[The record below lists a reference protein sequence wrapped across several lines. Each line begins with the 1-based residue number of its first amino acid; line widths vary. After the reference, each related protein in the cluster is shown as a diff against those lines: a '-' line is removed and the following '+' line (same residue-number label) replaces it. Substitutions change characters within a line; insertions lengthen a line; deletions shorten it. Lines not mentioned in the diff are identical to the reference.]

1 MQFSQPYETPA
12 LRQAIGPALRPGGLA
27 LTEQAAGFCGLGSG
41 DRVLDVGCGTGATAA
56 FLQERFGVAAVG
68 IDPSTALLAE
78 ARQARTAPRLV
89 QGDGACLPFPPERF
103 AAVFCECVLSLLEKQ
118 QAALREFYRVLRPG
132 GHLVVSDLYRRACAA
147 AHTEPWRDAR
157 GCLKG
162 MMPRAH
168 LEGRLAAIGFEI
180 RLWEDHSSHLK
191 ILAARLVWHG
201 IRPQDIWGAACRPG
215 TSLQDRPGYALLVGR
230 KRKVFHG

>member
-1 MQFSQPYETPA
+1 MQLSQPYESPA

-27 LTEQAAGFCGLGSG
+27 LTEHAARFCKLASG
-41 DRVLDVGCGTGATAA
+41 DQVLDVGCGTGATAA
-56 FLQERFGVAAVG
+56 FLEERFDVAAVG
-68 IDPSTALLAE
+68 IDPSTELLTE

-89 QGDGACLPFPPERF
+89 HGDGACLPFPSERF

-118 QAALREFYRVLRPG
+118 QAALLEFYRVLRPG

-168 LEGRLAAIGFEI
+168 LERRLGAAGFDI
-180 RLWEDHSSHLK
+180 CLWEDHSSHLK
-191 ILAARLVWHG
+191 ALAAQLAWHG
-201 IRPQDIWGAACRPG
+201 IRPQDFWGVACGPG
-215 TSLQDRPGYALLVGR
+215 ASLQDRPGYALLVGC
-230 KRKVFHG
+230 KRKDSHG